1 MPKLIALICKRDEIS
16 EADFKAYYE
25 NNHVPLIKSLF
36 PTIAGYKRTYLL
48 EANSLSEALPLESEG
63 VQQQV
68 NVITEIIFDDEEGLN
83 DFFAIGTHEDVVDAI
98 RKDEAHFLDGEKT
111 LMYRVE

>member
-1 MPKLIALICKRDEIS
+1 MPKLIALICKETKSLKQIS
-16 EADFKAYYE
+16 KNYYE

-48 EANSLSEALPLESEG
+48 EANSLSEALPLESDG

-68 NVITEIIFDDEEGLN
+68 NVITEI
-83 DFFAIGTHEDVVDAI
+83 
-98 RKDEAHFLDGEKT
+98 FLTMKT
-111 LMYRVE
+111 A

>member
-16 EADFKAYYE
+16 EADFKNYYE

-48 EANSLSEALPLESEG
+48 EANSLSEALPLESDG

-68 NVITEIIFDDEEGLN
+68 NVITEIFFDDEDGLTQ
-83 DFFAIGTHEDVVDAI
+83 FFERGTHEDVIEAI

>member
-1 MPKLIALICKRDEIS
+1 MPKLVALISKRDSIS
-16 EADFKAYYE
+16 EADFKTYYE
-25 NNHVPLIKSLF
+25 THHVPLIKSLF

-48 EANSLSEALPLESEG
+48 EEHSLNETLPLESDG

-68 NVITEIIFDDEEGLN
+68 NVITEIIFDDEDGLN
-83 DFFAIGTHEDVVDAI
+83 EFFARGTHEDVVEAI